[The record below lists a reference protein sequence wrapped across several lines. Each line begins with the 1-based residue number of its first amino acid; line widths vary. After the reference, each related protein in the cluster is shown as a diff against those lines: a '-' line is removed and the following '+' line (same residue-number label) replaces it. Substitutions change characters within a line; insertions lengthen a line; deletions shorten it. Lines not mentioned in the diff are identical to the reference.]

1 MYITIITNLLPDAPR
16 PDSKADEDAEKL
28 HKAMDGLGTDEDVIL
43 DIIIKKSNAQR
54 QALKKKYKEKY
65 KKVRLC

>member
-1 MYITIITNLLPDAPR
+1 
-16 PDSKADEDAEKL
+16 
-28 HKAMDGLGTDEDVIL
+28 MDGLGTNEDAIL

-65 KKVRLC
+65 KKVWSFKASMQLSFKRIYASRDLS